1 MPALKK
7 VLHEVDVE
15 HGRIVFDAD
24 VLEEVGCFA
33 D

>member
-1 MPALKK
+1 
-7 VLHEVDVE
+7 VLREVDVE
-15 HGRIVFDAD
+15 HGRIVFDAA